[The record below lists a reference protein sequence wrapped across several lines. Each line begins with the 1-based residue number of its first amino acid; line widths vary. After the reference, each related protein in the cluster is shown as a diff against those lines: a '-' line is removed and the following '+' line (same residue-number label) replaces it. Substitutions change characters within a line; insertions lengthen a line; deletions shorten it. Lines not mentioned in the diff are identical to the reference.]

1 LDQLAPNDVAHAL
14 VRAASA
20 LMPTPAI
27 AALLLCSSVCFA
39 AGIPLAFQQTR
50 YEMRVGE
57 SVRIAATP
65 ETLDFLLKAAN
76 LRVDPDGAGPSLVA
90 GPNRTRDQVLL
101 AAPLRISPGE
111 YTATISATSPTGE
124 KRAAPLTIVVK
135 PRQTVPTGS
144 TRPPV
149 VLLNGWETGFTG
161 ACGVSSSS
169 ADTFGNLAEY
179 LVSDGVPV
187 VYFFDNCVIDPN
199 QTIEVLG
206 NDLATYLNT
215 IQYDNG
221 QQVPQIDLVAFS
233 MGGLI
238 ARSYLAGLQPSE
250 IATPPA
256 TTLVRDLILIAT
268 PNFGSFVA
276 GNYVAYL
283 AATGTQSAELIP
295 GSSFLWNLAT
305 WNQRGDD
312 LRGVNALAIVGN
324 AGQYLG
330 SLSATTALNNASDGL
345 VSETSAALGF
355 ALLSSTPTQVVP
367 YCHVDPSVFTN
378 TATLGTFDC
387 DAAGIA
393 NVTSDTQE
401 TGVIVRSFLAGN
413 TDWESVGGTAAKDPW
428 LSIDGGLFFGM
439 ENQTANYVTDLTA
452 VAWGSSVALTEGGDT
467 DVIYYTD
474 FVSGSGN
481 FVASSTSLGT
491 VDCGGPLTAPVGYFT
506 AARCKI
512 DTAIYEVGPLSGA
525 PGRIVNSG
533 STITITGNDFGA
545 QCGSCQ
551 VLAIPVNSTTQTALQ
566 VSSWTD
572 TSISAVLPAS
582 LTGLL
587 TIQVTATPGTDAI
600 TIIAAAPTAALA
612 AAPSSLTFA
621 YTAGGAVPAAQTL
634 SVTNGGSGTLTW
646 TATSNQSWLSASP
659 ASGTAPSTIAVSV
672 APASLTAGSYSGTVT
687 ITASGASGSPLS
699 VAVTLTVTAAAAS
712 LTAAPQSLAF
722 TYSAGGAIPAP
733 QTVSVGSG
741 GSGALTWTAT
751 SSQSWLSVSPASGT
765 EPAALTVSV
774 SPAALGAGSYT
785 GAIQIT
791 APGASNS
798 PLAVAVTLTV
808 AASTAT
814 LAVTP
819 QALSFAYTYTA
830 GGAAPAPQNISIAIG
845 GSGTLAWSVVSS
857 AFWASVSP
865 ASGSASA
872 TLSVSVNPA
881 NLAAGTYTGNLQI
894 VTTVSTASVAMTLVV
909 KGTQPAGTITGVANG
924 GSFALGFAS
933 ATWVSIFGTGLSAST
948 ASWGAGNFANGML
961 PASLNGVTVAING
974 IPAYVEYISPAQINV
989 LAPDDPTTGAVQ
1001 VQVTTAGQSSNS
1013 FTAQKQQFA
1022 PAFFTF
1028 DNGKYVAAQHAN
1040 YSLLGAPSAIS
1051 GATPAQPGETILL
1064 YGTGF
1069 GPSTPALPTADLVT
1083 TAEPLAN
1090 AVTISIGS
1098 VAANVEF
1105 AGLVESGLYQF
1116 NVTVPSSLPSGDA
1129 VVVATIGGVESQ
1141 TGLSITV
1148 Q

>member
-1 LDQLAPNDVAHAL
+1 
-14 VRAASA
+14 
-20 LMPTPAI
+20 MPTPTI
-27 AALLLCSSVCFA
+27 AALMLWGGVCSA
-39 AGIPLAFQQTR
+39 AGIPLAFQQSR

-57 SVRIAATP
+57 SVQIVAQQ
-65 ETLDFLLKAAN
+65 ETLDFLLNAKK
-76 LRVDPDGAGPSLVA
+76 LRVDLDGVGASLVA
-90 GPNRTRDQVLL
+90 GPNRTRDQVRL
-101 AAPLRISPGE
+101 AAPLRLSPGE
-111 YTATISATSPTGE
+111 YTATFSATSATGE
-124 KRAAPLTIVVK
+124 VRTVRLDIVLK
-135 PRQTVPTGS
+135 PRQQVPTGFS
-144 TRPPV
+144 RPPV

-161 ACGVSSSS
+161 VCDTTTSS
-169 ADTFGNLAEY
+169 DTFGNLADY
-179 LVSDGVPV
+179 LVSDGVPI
-187 VYFFDNCVIDPN
+187 VYYFDNCAVDPN
-199 QTIEVLG
+199 DTIEG
-206 NDLATYLNT
+206 IAAYLATYLNS
-215 IQYDNG
+215 IQYTNG
-221 QQVPQIDLVAFS
+221 QQVPQVDLVAFS

-238 ARSYLAGLQPSE
+238 ARAYLAGLQPSE

-276 GNYVAYL
+276 GNYLAYL
-283 AATGTQSAELIP
+283 GTGTQSAELVP

-324 AGQYLG
+324 AGPYLA
-330 SLSATTALNNASDGL
+330 SLSATTQLNNASDGL

-367 YCHVDPSVFTN
+367 YCHVDPSAFTN
-378 TATLGTFDC
+378 TTMGTFDC
-387 DAAGIA
+387 DAVGIA
-393 NVTSDTQE
+393 NVTDDTQE

-413 TDWESVGGTAAKDPW
+413 TDWESVGVTAANDPW

-439 ENQTANYVTDLTA
+439 ESQTATYVTDLTA
-452 VAWGSSVALTEGGDT
+452 VAWGSSVVLTEGGDS

-474 FVSGSGN
+474 FVSGSGD

-491 VDCGGPLTAPVGYFT
+491 VDCGGPLTAPVGYFV

-533 STITITGNDFGA
+533 ATITITGNDFGD

-551 VLAIPVNSTTQTALQ
+551 VVAIPVNSTAQTALE
-566 VSSWTD
+566 VSSWTN

-600 TIIAAAPTAALA
+600 TIMAAAPTAVLA
-612 AAPSSLTFA
+612 ASPSSLSFA
-621 YTAGGAVPAAQTL
+621 YTAGGTVPAAQNL

-646 TATSNQSWLSASP
+646 TVTSNQTWLSASP

-672 APASLTAGSYSGTVT
+672 APASLAAGSYSGIVT
-687 ITASGASGSPLS
+687 ITSSGASNSPLT
-699 VAVTLTVTAAAAS
+699 VAVALTVTAGAAS
-712 LTAAPQSLAF
+712 LTAAPQSMTFAY
-722 TYSAGGAIPAP
+722 TAGGAIPAP
-733 QTVSVGSG
+733 QSVSIGSVGSG
-741 GSGALTWTAT
+741 TLTWTAT
-751 SSQSWLSVSPASGT
+751 SSQSWLSASPASGT
-765 EPAALTVSV
+765 APAALSVSV
-774 SPAALGAGSYT
+774 SPAALGPGTYT
-785 GAIQIT
+785 GTIQIS

-798 PLAVAVTLTV
+798 PLTVAVTLTV
-808 AASTAT
+808 APSMAT

-830 GGAAPAPQNISIAIG
+830 GGAPPAPQSIAITIG
-845 GSGTLAWSVVSS
+845 GSGALAWSVVSS
-857 AFWASVSP
+857 AFWASASP
-865 ASGSASA
+865 ASGTASA

-894 VTTVSTASVAMTLVV
+894 VTTVSTASVAITVVV

-948 ASWGAGNFANGML
+948 VSWSAGNFANGML

-974 IPAYVEYISPAQINV
+974 IPAYVEYISPSQINV
-989 LAPDDPTTGAVQ
+989 LAPDDPTTGVIQ
-1001 VQVTTAGQSSNS
+1001 VQVTVAGQASNT

-1022 PAFFTF
+1022 PAFFTL
-1028 DNGKYVAAQHAN
+1028 DNGKYVAAEHAN
-1040 YSLLGAPSAIS
+1040 YSLLGAPGLIA
-1051 GATPAQPGETILL
+1051 GVTTTPAQPGETILL

-1069 GPSTPALPTADLVT
+1069 GPTTPPLPTSNLVT

-1090 AVTISIGS
+1090 AVTITIGG

-1129 VVVATIGGVESQ
+1129 TVLASIGGVESQ
-1141 TGLSITV
+1141 TGLLVTI